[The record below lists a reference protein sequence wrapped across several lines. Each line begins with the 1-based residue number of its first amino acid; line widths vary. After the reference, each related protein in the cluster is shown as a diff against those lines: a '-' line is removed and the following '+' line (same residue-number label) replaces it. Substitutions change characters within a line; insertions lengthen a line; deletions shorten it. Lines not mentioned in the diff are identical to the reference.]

1 MKSTQGNPSVNTR
14 FSLILQR
21 FDRQS
26 IANEQEND
34 GLFPPEKPE
43 KTPEKH

>member
-1 MKSTQGNPSVNTR
+1 MKSTQGNLPVNTR

-26 IANEQEND
+26 IAKRA
-34 GLFPPEKPE
+34 EK
-43 KTPEKH
+43 